1 MEIVLGLDE
10 QQSEPSVETPEP
22 SEQQPKPQAEKS
34 QDPEKGSDNWDANE
48 MLKQHFEQPVRFLTY
63 TGLKDLSV
71 VRTKPYTVWGKDAN
85 GETIKMAKLHVLFAF
100 PKEKMPD
107 LKPHIKV
114 RTPLKAQN
122 LKPIKKIEDR
132 YHVDDELLE
141 QAKEN
146 KSNVNIVTRA
156 GYVLNG
162 WIEYFD
168 KYVLYMRIG
177 EKMVIVYR
185 HGLFEFTVEEQ
196 PTDAS

>member
-1 MEIVLGLDE
+1 METVLGLDE

-22 SEQQPKPQAEKS
+22 SEKQPNPQAEKS
-34 QDPEKGSDNWDANE
+34 QPPKKGGGGWDANE
-48 MLKQHFEQPVRFLTY
+48 MLKQHFEQPVRFVTY

-85 GETIKMAKLHVLFAF
+85 GETIKMPKLHVLFAF

-114 RTPLKAQN
+114 RTPLKTEN
-122 LKPIKKIEDR
+122 LQPIKSREDR

-141 QAKEN
+141 QVRDN
-146 KSNVNIVTRA
+146 KFNVNIVTRA

-162 WIEYFD
+162 WLQQFD

-185 HGLFEFTVEEQ
+185 HGLYAFTVEEQ
-196 PTDAS
+196 PKDTP